1 MVIEL
6 LNNAR
11 LFKKHPN
18 VYQIHGVSL
27 ALAGQTI
34 RHCHLI
40 SEFVE
45 GVTLQEFMEKNFSKV
60 MNKREVI
67 LDIMEQLIQGVYF
80 MHHCGIVHCDLNS
93 KNVMIKESTNSDG
106 VTSCKATIIDLGVSI
121 QIGNEI

>member
-1 MVIEL
+1 MIIEL

-34 RHCHLI
+34 QHCHLI

-45 GVTLQEFMEKNFSKV
+45 GVTLEKYISEHFKGV

-67 LDIMEQLIQGVYF
+67 LEIMEQLIQGVSF

-93 KNVMIKESTNSDG
+93 KNIMIKESTNSDG

-121 QIGNEI
+121 QIGAQD